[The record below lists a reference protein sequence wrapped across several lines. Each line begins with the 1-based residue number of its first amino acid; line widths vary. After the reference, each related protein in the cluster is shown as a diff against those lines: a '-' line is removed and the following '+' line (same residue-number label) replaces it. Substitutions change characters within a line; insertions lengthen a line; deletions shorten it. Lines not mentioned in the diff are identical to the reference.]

1 MAPQAWVQASVW
13 APPCGAERMAA
24 EEQRQEAVGRQVQR
38 AARALVEMAAPRTAC
53 TSGSPKRRDAV
64 DVLRT
69 PMVLH
74 AGLVVVR
81 TGLPAPTRNTEAQG
95 ERPEREWE
103 AQSTTPAEA
112 AHAQKTGGNLVALL
126 VGDARLC
133 LWASALRSPLKK
145 GRTIEREA
153 PPVILGI
160 WTTVKEKGKRWV
172 ILS

>member
-1 MAPQAWVQASVW
+1 
-13 APPCGAERMAA
+13 MAA

-133 LWASALRSPLKK
+133 LWVSTVLAAKK
-145 GRTIEREA
+145 GSHDRKRGTTGNTGNMDHRQRERKT
-153 PPVILGI
+153 LGYS
-160 WTTVKEKGKRWV
+160 G
-172 ILS
+172 LSV